1 MTEPAKDTDTD
12 TTPDT
17 KVDAKGQKTVLV
29 IRTVKHDGVLYRE
42 GDRIPADRKVLEA
55 LGALGALET
64 KGAK

>member
-12 TTPDT
+12 TTPDA
-17 KVDAKGQKTVLV
+17 KADAKGQKTVLV
-29 IRTVKHDGVLYRE
+29 IASVKHDGVLYRE
-42 GDRIPADRKVLEA
+42 GERITADRKVLEA